1 MALKRAVLVPS
12 DPKPKDGKMKM
23 LVGRVAATYL
33 RKLKKSGSGPV
44 SRLGKTNTTTQ
55 KTMNSTRP

>member
-1 MALKRAVLVPS
+1 MVISLKSTSSCPTVASMALKRAVLVPS

-44 SRLGKTNTTTQ
+44 SR
-55 KTMNSTRP
+55 